1 MSQYSMYVAHGQYTL
16 IYEGGAEC
24 PKCRYTTQL
33 KESGSQLKNNGPVE
47 YWQYECGKLT
57 AEVARLR
64 ALLKE
69 WFDDDYDGA
78 ELLIRT
84 GKALKGDGE

>member
-1 MSQYSMYVAHGQYTL
+1 MSETEFAR
-16 IYEGGAEC
+16 AERNWRDL
-24 PKCRYTTQL
+24 CRTE
-33 KESGSQLKNNGPVE
+33 KERDR
-47 YWQYECGKLT
+47 WQAECGKLT

-64 ALLKE
+64 ALLQE

-84 GKALKGDGE
+84 GKALEGSGE